1 MVYAY
6 LRVSSDHQD
15 YENQQQ
21 GVERLAA
28 KLGICIEKY
37 IIDNGIS
44 GTTEPDKRNLGK
56 LLRHLHE
63 GDVVLVSEMSRLA
76 RNMLMMFRIVEKLLR
91 KKVKL
96 YSVKDNFILDD
107 SLQSKILVFAFGIA
121 SQIER
126 DMISAR
132 TKEALAL
139 RKSQGIHLGRP
150 FGMKIPNYKLLN
162 KRTYIERCLKDGK
175 SKNYIA
181 RRCKCSAKTMRKFIN
196 NEILNN
202 V

>member
-15 YENQQQ
+15 YENQRQ
-21 GVERLAA
+21 GVERLAER
-28 KLGICIEKY
+28 LGICIEKY

-76 RNMLMMFRIVEKLLR
+76 RNMLMMFRIVEKLLN
-91 KKVKL
+91 KKVNL
-96 YSVKDNFILDD
+96 YSVKDNFVLDD

-139 RKSQGIHLGRP
+139 KKAQGIHLGRP
-150 FGMKIPNYKLLN
+150 FGTKIPNRKLLH
-162 KRTYIERCLKDGK
+162 KQ
-175 SKNYIA
+175 NYIQKMLKIGRSKASIA
-181 RRCKCSAKTMRKFIN
+181 RHCHVTDKTLNKFIVN
-196 NEILNN
+196 YL
-202 V
+202 